1 MELLEAKE
9 KKQLTSSL
17 SLNIIKQNYSEEI
30 GDPPQ
35 KSETLFTKIL
45 LYQRIKLFE
54 KLQRN

>member
-9 KKQLTSSL
+9 KKEPTSSL
-17 SLNIIKQNYSEEI
+17 FLNIIKQNYSEELR
-30 GDPPQ
+30 DPPQ